1 MLRKA
6 LKDCFLRS
14 LGIKM
19 LFCCCSLLFRFLLL
33 WVGGWGRN
41 SKLFGI
47 QHSNLHEKIILV
59 KKLDCCVINSTVKLY
74 SSKHSAA
81 LLKHTAVV
89 LLKPKVF
96 LKREKTNKQ
105 KKLWSPGEEFDWFPH
120 FSFKYIFKR
129 SFISA

>member
-1 MLRKA
+1 
-6 LKDCFLRS
+6 
-14 LGIKM
+14 M

-96 LKREKTNKQ
+96 LKREKNKQ
-105 KKLWSPGEEFDWFPH
+105 TKKNFGPQEKSLTGFLISLSNIYLRDLLFQHNDNDLQEFLC
-120 FSFKYIFKR
+120 
-129 SFISA
+129 